1 MTDATPSD
9 APSGARRG
17 SVPLDG
23 SAPSG
28 ALTTYERRR
37 IGVEIWI
44 LLGLSLGQSGVYA
57 VVNIIARMTAGPPL
71 RDQSASINTSQST
84 RPLLDL
90 TYQVLS
96 IAFALVPVA
105 LALYLLSARGKGT
118 LARIGLN
125 FARPLRDLGWGL
137 ALAAVVGIPGLGLY
151 VAGRA
156 LGVTVEV
163 QAASLDTHWW
173 TIPILILA
181 ALQNGLLEEIIVVAY
196 LTERLEDLRWGPV
209 KIVITSALLRGSYH
223 LYQGYGPF
231 VGNVAMGVLF
241 AWFYQSRWGS
251 RRVMPLIIAHTLID
265 VVAFVGYTLMP
276 DSWRSALGFS

>member
-1 MTDATPSD
+1 MTDATPS
-9 APSGARRG
+9 GAH
-17 SVPLDG
+17 PG
-23 SAPSG
+23 SAPRARSMPPHE
-28 ALTTYERRR
+28 LTRYERRR

-44 LLGLSLGQSGVYA
+44 LLGLSLGRSGVYA

-71 RDQSASINTSQST
+71 RDQSASLNTSQST

-90 TYQVLS
+90 VYQVLS
-96 IAFALVPVA
+96 IAFALMPVA

-125 FARPLRDLGWGL
+125 FARPARDLGYGV
-137 ALAAVVGIPGLGLY
+137 ALAAVIGIPGLGLY

-156 LGVTVEV
+156 LGITVEV

-181 ALQNGLLEEIIVVAY
+181 ALQNGLLEEVIVVAY
-196 LTERLEDLRWGPV
+196 LTERLEDLRWGKV
-209 KIVITSALLRGSYH
+209 KIIVTSALLRGSYH

-231 VGNVAMGVLF
+231 LGNVIMGVLF
-241 AWFYQSRWGS
+241 AWFYQSRWGQ
-251 RRVMPLIIAHTLID
+251 RRVMPLVIAHTILD
-265 VVAFVGYTLMP
+265 VVAFVGYALMP